1 MLYIGLGYA
10 SFLQDLPVELCQVE
24 PCILEWPLDLT
35 GNFEFEDS
43 KGR

>member
-1 MLYIGLGYA
+1 MFDFGLGYA

-24 PCILEWPLDLT
+24 SCILEWPLELT
-35 GNFEFEDS
+35 GDFEFEDS